1 MLKSL
6 GMQAKELYQMVVHE
20 CALYGS
26 SALLWGIPMGLIVSF
41 LIHIAIYDIQETPYK
56 IPVAAM
62 LIAIFSVFIVV
73 AISMLYAV
81 RKLKIDNPIEAIR
94 AGDKL

>member
-1 MLKSL
+1 MLKSI
-6 GMQAKELYQMVVHE
+6 GMQTKEMYQMVIHE

-26 SALLWGIPMGLIVSF
+26 SSLLWGIPMGLVVSF
-41 LIHIAIYDIQETPYK
+41 LIHIVIYDIQETPYK
-56 IPVAAM
+56 IPMTAM

-81 RKLKIDNPIEAIR
+81 KKLEIDNPIEAIR
-94 AGDKL
+94 SENN